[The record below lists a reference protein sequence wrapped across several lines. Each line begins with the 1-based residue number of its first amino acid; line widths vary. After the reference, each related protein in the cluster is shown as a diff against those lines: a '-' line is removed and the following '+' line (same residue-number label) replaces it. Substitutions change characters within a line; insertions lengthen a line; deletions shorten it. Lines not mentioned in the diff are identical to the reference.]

1 MGPAAAETKSVCTE
15 VVRVCVFCFM
25 TFTFILYIRSRRM
38 CLGTLEGALN
48 EPGNSLSLLTLATGE
63 VSAVHRKAP
72 RKVLGGVKMHSYDAC
87 ILHRK

>member
-1 MGPAAAETKSVCTE
+1 
-15 VVRVCVFCFM
+15 
-25 TFTFILYIRSRRM
+25 M